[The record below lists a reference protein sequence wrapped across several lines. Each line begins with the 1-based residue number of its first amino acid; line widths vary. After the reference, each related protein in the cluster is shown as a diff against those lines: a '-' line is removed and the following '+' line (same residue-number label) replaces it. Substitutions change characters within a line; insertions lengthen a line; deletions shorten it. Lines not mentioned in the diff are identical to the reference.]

1 MTRADFSI
9 FLAVYSVQRKSQG
22 KTTDK
27 KGTKTKYSH
36 RRIFMKR
43 LPLKLDLQFFSE
55 ESHPFAEAPAPIE
68 PHPFAADAS
77 ESSFAKFTDVPNPL
91 LTDFQAPETPGL
103 QPQSQGPNEEPS
115 AESQIEE
122 LDFGGRKVP
131 VIDPVLYDLHKDYSH
146 LTRTYQQTNQELTN
160 ALDLASQ
167 WQRYAE
173 SQERVEESTPQQN
186 SPTNFNEI
194 PAERQQQLNDEYM
207 ERMYENKFAADQ
219 WWNSQP
225 EIVALNQERQ
235 RAEFQTALE
244 ERLAPFE
251 EERQALQAQQMEEE
265 FRRNHPDFDDYKD
278 WMQYIYSQ
286 NPEIEQLPNG
296 LEVLYAMAKVQSAP
310 PQPTFE
316 EMLADPQNQQMILQ
330 NEQIRGMVF
339 QNYQQGK
346 LQANQQL
353 PNIMGTP
360 VGSLTPM
367 SAGEQAPKT
376 LSEATR
382 NWLRSTGQN

>member
-1 MTRADFSI
+1 MFI
-9 FLAVYSVQRKSQG
+9 
-22 KTTDK
+22 
-27 KGTKTKYSH
+27 
-36 RRIFMKR
+36 
-43 LPLKLDLQFFSE
+43 PLKLDLQFFSE
-55 ESHPFAEAPAPIE
+55 ESHPFAEVDTPVE

-91 LTDFQAPETPGL
+91 LTDFQAPETQGL
-103 QPQSQGPNEEPS
+103 QSQQEDQGPTETPS

-146 LTRTYQQTNQELTN
+146 LTRTYQQTNQELQN
-160 ALDLASQ
+160 ALDLANQ
-167 WQRYAE
+167 WQQYAE
-173 SQERVEESTPQQN
+173 SQESVESSPQQN
-186 SPTNFNEI
+186 SPTSFENI
-194 PAERQQQLNDEYM
+194 PLDRQQQLNDEYM

-225 EIVALNQERQ
+225 EIVAMNQERQ
-235 RAEFQTALE
+235 RAEFQAALE
-244 ERLAPFE
+244 ERLAPLE
-251 EERQALQAQQMEEE
+251 EERQAIQAQQMEAE
-265 FRRNHPDFDDYKD
+265 FRQNHPDFDDYKD

-310 PQPTFE
+310 QQPTFE
-316 EMLADPQNQQMILQ
+316 EMLADPQNQQAILQ
-330 NEQIRGMVF
+330 NDQIRNMVF

-346 LQANQQL
+346 LQANQGL
-353 PNIMGTP
+353 PNVMGRP
-360 VGSLTPM
+360 VGSQTPM
-367 SAGEQAPKT
+367 SAGESAPKT
-376 LSEATR
+376 LAEATR